1 MKFTVQWKED
11 STIKNIVEVEAK
23 NPREAAKKVFPNK
36 KFHYGYGNFMDFM
49 VRVSNGQIITCLYE
63 VKSRL

>member
-11 STIKNIVEVEAK
+11 STINNIVEVEAK

-36 KFHYGYGNFMDFM
+36 KFHYGYGNFM
-49 VRVSNGQIITCLYE
+49 VKVSNGQIFTYLYE